1 MRTVSPSI
9 VGASDLPNS
18 GDAVQP
24 GVNLPPEAS
33 VPPIKRFAALT
44 ALQYERFALWKDGKF
59 GSNAVPWKDATEL
72 KDVELKYQPA
82 CLTLAAL
89 DHTIGDP
96 LCPGIEVWRV
106 AKDPRT
112 YVLEVDTDKHRIDPP
127 FRVDHEVMAPGY
139 LTRGLSIPWQSD
151 FHQCHTHWYVIG
163 TCCIMTLTF
172 KQVAEHQTGR
182 RS

>member
-1 MRTVSPSI
+1 M
-9 VGASDLPNS
+9 GASDLPNS